1 VVWVAAAV
9 VASVAV
15 GLFSERAK
23 PEAAAELAR
32 RALSFLLYFFFPP
45 IVFVNL
51 AETDFGFGMGAGLL
65 AGLVAIVAVG
75 ALAWLAASRIL
86 RLDRP
91 GTGSVIAC
99 SVIPNTSYL
108 GYPVVLA
115 LMGGE
120 ELSRAVAYDVVVGG
134 VGLTLLGFG
143 AGAAFGDRA
152 GSGFHERLRSFFLK
166 NPLLIAAILGL
177 LTPGSLLPDV
187 LVEIS
192 WVLVT
197 LSLPI
202 GFFAVGAV
210 IAEEQRTGSI
220 ARLPGFSPAVGLV
233 TVIRLAVAPGILLLI
248 TLPLTGVPPSFY
260 VLAAMPAGLSSM
272 VIAHAYGLDLR
283 ITAEAVAWTTAI
295 VLVAGLAFTVLA

>member
-1 VVWVAAAV
+1 MVWVATAV
-9 VASVAV
+9 ILSVLV
-15 GLFSERAK
+15 GLLSERAR
-23 PEAAAELAR
+23 PEAAASLSK

-51 AETDFGFGMGAGLL
+51 AETDFGFGMGAGLI
-65 AGLVAIVAVG
+65 AGLIAVVLVAV
-75 ALAWLAASRIL
+75 LAWLAADRLL
-86 RLDRP
+86 RLSRP
-91 GTGSVIAC
+91 ETGSVIAC
-99 SVIPNTSYL
+99 AVIPNTSYL

-115 LMGGE
+115 LMGG
-120 ELSRAVAYDVVVGG
+120 VVVGG

-152 GSGFHERLRSFFLK
+152 GSGFRERLRSFFFR

-177 LTPGSLLPDV
+177 LTPGSLLPDA

-192 WVLVT
+192 WVMVT

-210 IAEEQRTGSI
+210 IAGEQRIGSI
-220 ARLPGFSPAVGLV
+220 TGLPGFSPAVGLI
-233 TVIRLAVAPGILLLI
+233 TAIRLAIAPGILLLL
-248 TLPLTGVPPSFY
+248 TLPFSGVPPSFY

-283 ITAEAVAWTTAI
+283 ITAEAVAWTTGI
-295 VLVAGLAFTVLA
+295 VLVAGLAFALLA

>member
-1 VVWVAAAV
+1 MIWIALAV
-9 VASVAV
+9 VVSVGA
-15 GLFSERAK
+15 GLLAERSR
-23 PEAAAELAR
+23 PEAATNASK
-32 RALSFLLYFFFPP
+32 RALSLLLYVFFPP

-51 AETDFGFGMGAGLL
+51 AETDFGFGRG
-65 AGLVAIVAVG
+65 AGLVAGLVAVVLI
-75 ALAWLAASRIL
+75 ALIAWFAASRLLGLSSPEI
-86 RLDRP
+86 
-91 GTGSVIAC
+91 GSVITC

-152 GSGFHERLRSFFLK
+152 GSGFGERLRSFFLR

-177 LTPGSLLPDV
+177 LTPGDLLPDV
-187 LVEIS
+187 LVEVS

-210 IAEEQRTGSI
+210 IGGEQRAGTI

-233 TVIRLAVAPGILLLI
+233 TAIRLVLAPGLLLLL
-248 TLPLTGVPPSFY
+248 TLPIADVPPSFY
-260 VLAAMPAGLSSM
+260 VLAAMPAGISSL

-283 ITAEAVAWTTAI
+283 IAAEAVAWTTGI
-295 VLVAGLAFTVLA
+295 VLLFGLAFVILG

>member
-1 VVWVAAAV
+1 MVWVAAAV
-9 VASVAV
+9 VISVLV
-15 GLFSERAK
+15 GLFSERVR
-23 PEAAAELAR
+23 PEAASDLAR
-32 RALSFLLYFFFPP
+32 RALSFLLYGFFPP

-51 AETDFGFGMGAGLL
+51 AETEFGFGMGAGLV
-65 AGLVAIVAVG
+65 AGLVAIVIVAG
-75 ALAWLAASRIL
+75 LAWFGAARLL
-86 RLDRP
+86 RLTRP
-91 GTGSVIAC
+91 QTGSVIAC

-152 GSGFHERLRSFFLK
+152 GSGFGERLRAFFLR

-177 LTPGSLLPDV
+177 LTPGELLPDV

-210 IAEEQRTGSI
+210 IAGEQRTGSI
-220 ARLPGFSPAVGLV
+220 AGLPGFTPAVGLV
-233 TVIRLAVAPGILLLI
+233 TAIRLLIAPAILLLL
-248 TLPLTGVPPSFY
+248 TLPVTGVPPSYY

-283 ITAEAVAWTTAI
+283 ITAEAVAWTTGM
-295 VLVAGLAFTVLA
+295 VLVAGLAFTAFS

>member
-1 VVWVAAAV
+1 
-9 VASVAV
+9 
-15 GLFSERAK
+15 
-23 PEAAAELAR
+23 
-32 RALSFLLYFFFPP
+32 
-45 IVFVNL
+45 
-51 AETDFGFGMGAGLL
+51 DFGFGMGAGLV
-65 AGLVAIVAVG
+65 AGLVAVVLI
-75 ALAWLAASRIL
+75 ALIAWFAASRLLGLSSPEI
-86 RLDRP
+86 
-91 GTGSVIAC
+91 GSVITC

-108 GYPVVLA
+108 GYPVVLV

-152 GSGFHERLRSFFLK
+152 GSGFGERLRSFFLR

-177 LTPGSLLPDV
+177 LTPGDLLPDV
-187 LVEIS
+187 LVEVS

-210 IAEEQRTGSI
+210 IGGEQRAGTI

-233 TVIRLAVAPGILLLI
+233 TAIRLVLAPGLLLLL
-248 TLPLTGVPPSFY
+248 TLPIADVPPSFY
-260 VLAAMPAGLSSM
+260 VLAAMPAGISSL

-283 ITAEAVAWTTAI
+283 IAAEAVAWTTGI
-295 VLVAGLAFTVLA
+295 VLLFGLAFAILG

>member
-1 VVWVAAAV
+1 MVWVALAV
-9 VASVAV
+9 VVSVGV
-15 GLFSERAK
+15 GLLSERSK
-23 PEAAAELAR
+23 PEAAADLAR

-65 AGLVAIVAVG
+65 AGLVAIVLVA
-75 ALAWLAASRIL
+75 ALAWFASARLL
-86 RLDRP
+86 RLSRP
-91 GTGSVIAC
+91 ETGSVIAC
-99 SVIPNTSYL
+99 AVIPNTSYL

-152 GSGFHERLRSFFLK
+152 GSGFGERLRSFFLR

-177 LTPGSLLPDV
+177 LTPGSWIPDV

-210 IAEEQRTGSI
+210 IAGEQRTGSI
-220 ARLPGFSPAVGLV
+220 GGLPGFTPAVGLV
-233 TVIRLAVAPGILLLI
+233 TVIRLVLAPGILLLL

-283 ITAEAVAWTTAI
+283 TTAEAVAWTTAI
-295 VLVAGLAFTVLA
+295 VLVAGLAFTAFA

>member
-1 VVWVAAAV
+1 MVWVALAV
-9 VASVAV
+9 VVSVGV
-15 GLFSERAK
+15 GLLSERSR
-23 PEAAAELAR
+23 PEAAADLAR

-65 AGLVAIVAVG
+65 AGLVAIALVA
-75 ALAWLAASRIL
+75 ALAWFASARLL
-86 RLDRP
+86 RLSRP
-91 GTGSVIAC
+91 ETGSVIAC
-99 SVIPNTSYL
+99 AVIPNTSYL

-152 GSGFHERLRSFFLK
+152 GSGFGERLRSFFLR

-177 LTPGSLLPDV
+177 LTPGSWIPDV

-210 IAEEQRTGSI
+210 IAGEQRTGSI
-220 ARLPGFSPAVGLV
+220 GGLPGFTPAVGLV
-233 TVIRLAVAPGILLLI
+233 TAIRLVLAPGILLLL

-283 ITAEAVAWTTAI
+283 TTAEAVAWTTAI
-295 VLVAGLAFTVLA
+295 VLVAGLAFTAFA

>member
-1 VVWVAAAV
+1 MIWIALAV
-9 VASVAV
+9 VVSVGAGLLAERRRPEVATGAS
-15 GLFSERAK
+15 K
-23 PEAAAELAR
+23 
-32 RALSFLLYFFFPP
+32 RALSLLLYVFFPP

-51 AETDFGFGMGAGLL
+51 AETDFGFGMGAGLV
-65 AGLVAIVAVG
+65 AGLAAIVLVG
-75 ALAWLAASRIL
+75 LIGWFAASRL
-86 RLDRP
+86 LALSSP
-91 GTGSVIAC
+91 ETGSVITC

-143 AGAAFGDRA
+143 AGAAFGARA
-152 GSGFHERLRSFFLK
+152 GSGFGERLRSFFLK

-177 LTPGSLLPDV
+177 LTPSDLLPDV
-187 LVEIS
+187 LVEVS

-210 IAEEQRTGSI
+210 IGGEQRAGTI
-220 ARLPGFSPAVGLV
+220 ARLPGFSPAVALV
-233 TVIRLAVAPGILLLI
+233 TVIRLVLAPGLLLLL
-248 TLPLTGVPPSFY
+248 TLPIADVPPSFY
-260 VLAAMPAGLSSM
+260 VLAAMPAGISSL

-283 ITAEAVAWTTAI
+283 IAAESVAWTTGI
-295 VLVAGLAFTVLA
+295 VLLFGLAFVILG

>member
-1 VVWVAAAV
+1 MIWIALAV
-9 VASVAV
+9 VVSVGA
-15 GLFSERAK
+15 GLFAERSR
-23 PEAAAELAR
+23 PEAATNASR
-32 RALSFLLYFFFPP
+32 RALSLLLYVFFPP

-51 AETDFGFGMGAGLL
+51 AETDFGFGMGAGLV
-65 AGLVAIVAVG
+65 AGLVAVVLVG
-75 ALAWLAASRIL
+75 LIGWFAASRL
-86 RLDRP
+86 LGLSSP
-91 GTGSVIAC
+91 ETGSVITC

-152 GSGFHERLRSFFLK
+152 GSGFGERLRSFFLK

-177 LTPGSLLPDV
+177 LTPGDLLPDV

-210 IAEEQRTGSI
+210 IGGEQRAGTI

-233 TVIRLAVAPGILLLI
+233 TLIRLVLAPGLLLLL
-248 TLPLTGVPPSFY
+248 TLPIADVPPSFY
-260 VLAAMPAGLSSM
+260 VLAAMPAGISSL

-283 ITAEAVAWTTAI
+283 IAAEAVAWTTGI
-295 VLVAGLAFTVLA
+295 VLVFGLGFVILG

>member
-1 VVWVAAAV
+1 MIWIALAV
-9 VASVAV
+9 VVSVGA
-15 GLFSERAK
+15 GLFAERSR
-23 PEAAAELAR
+23 PEAATNASR
-32 RALSFLLYFFFPP
+32 RALSLLLYVFFPP

-51 AETDFGFGMGAGLL
+51 AETDFGFGMGAGLV
-65 AGLVAIVAVG
+65 AGLVAVVLVG
-75 ALAWLAASRIL
+75 LIGWFAASRL
-86 RLDRP
+86 LGLSSP
-91 GTGSVIAC
+91 ETGSVITC

-152 GSGFHERLRSFFLK
+152 GSGFGERLRSFFLK

-177 LTPGSLLPDV
+177 LTPGDLLPDV
-187 LVEIS
+187 LVEVS

-210 IAEEQRTGSI
+210 IGGEQRAGTI
-220 ARLPGFSPAVGLV
+220 ARLPGFSPEVGLV
-233 TVIRLAVAPGILLLI
+233 TLIRLVLAPGLLLLL
-248 TLPLTGVPPSFY
+248 TLPIADVPPSFY
-260 VLAAMPAGLSSM
+260 VLAAMPAGISSL

-283 ITAEAVAWTTAI
+283 IAAEAVAWTTGI
-295 VLVAGLAFTVLA
+295 VLVFGLLFVIIG